1 MSFSKGFTLI
11 EIIVVMII
19 LGVTLALSVNY
30 NTPTQLANA
39 QSAKNNLLAI
49 YSSQANYLNSKN
61 GVYCLNT
68 STSPCDNLTDINTN
82 LNLNI
87 PLGSGGAS
95 DAGGYNYICCTDASG
110 YICYA
115 TNGAVSCAA
124 QSGNTTLQIKN
135 AAVVL
140 SGNTNP
146 NCAGTFCP
154 YFN

>member
-61 GVYCLNT
+61 GFIAL
-68 STSPCDNLTDINTN
+68 
-82 LNLNI
+82 I
-87 PLGSGGAS
+87 PVPLLA
-95 DAGGYNYICCTDASG
+95 I
-110 YICYA
+110 I
-115 TNGAVSCAA
+115 
-124 QSGNTTLQIKN
+124 
-135 AAVVL
+135 
-140 SGNTNP
+140 
-146 NCAGTFCP
+146 
-154 YFN
+154 